1 MSLSYRDPNIFD
13 EGHLRDLAVL
23 LWQLIVV
30 TVLLWL
36 LCYCCNFAI
45 VVGVK
50 VNRCLLSR
58 QQT

>member
-23 LWQLIVV
+23 LWQLIVT

-45 VVGVK
+45 VAGVK

-58 QQT
+58 Q